1 MTQGGHMSTSTI
13 VWIVVVVIVVIA
25 LAAIIAGFAH
35 RKRLESKRSAAQ
47 SIRDETTTS
56 GADNI
61 ARSRVEAQ
69 EAEARAARA
78 RLEAERAQS
87 EAAAAHRGSQAEE
100 ARYEDRLREADR
112 VDPDVDHT
120 ADSYEPLRP
129 TDGDR
134 TT

>member
-1 MTQGGHMSTSTI
+1 MSASTI

-25 LAAIIAGFAH
+25 LAAIIAGLGH
-35 RKRLESKRSAAQ
+35 RRRLESKRSTAQ
-47 SIRDETTTS
+47 SIREETTTQ
-56 GADNI
+56 GAESI

-78 RLEAERAQS
+78 RLEAERA
-87 EAAAAHRGSQAEE
+87 EAQATDAKKGAQVEE

-120 ADSYEPLRP
+120 ADDYQPLRP
-129 TDGDR
+129 TDPER
-134 TT
+134 RA

>member
-1 MTQGGHMSTSTI
+1 MSTATI

-25 LAAIIAGFAH
+25 LAAIIAGLAH
-35 RKRLESKRSAAQ
+35 RKRLESKRSTAQ
-47 SIRDETTTS
+47 SIREETTTS
-56 GADNI
+56 GAQDI
-61 ARSRVEAQ
+61 AESRVEAQ

-78 RLEAERAQS
+78 RLEAESAEA
-87 EAAAAHRGSQAEE
+87 EAADAHRGSQVNE

-120 ADSYEPLRP
+120 ADDYQPMRP